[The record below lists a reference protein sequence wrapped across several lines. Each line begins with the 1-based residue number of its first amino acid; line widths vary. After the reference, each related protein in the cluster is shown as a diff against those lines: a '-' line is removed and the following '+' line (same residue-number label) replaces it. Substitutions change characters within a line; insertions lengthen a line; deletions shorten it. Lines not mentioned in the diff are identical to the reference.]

1 MVRSIFSFNKSYL
14 LLSLLFTAT
23 MCFFQVFLI
32 CHKMEQVAELRP
44 QPPAADIRSARFASP
59 RSRSFVSFNLAATP
73 ASVTSVRVRSIKGKE
88 SVPFAGKT
96 LHLSGRYF
104 STDNYHHSKTHLFI
118 QTKQR
123 SNQCIPRNL
132 VTSPIQSYTHFI
144 WSMILERNSFE
155 NRKWL
160 FL

>member
-44 QPPAADIRSARFASP
+44 QPPVAEIRSARFASL
-59 RSRSFVSFNLAATP
+59 RSRSFVSFNLADMP
-73 ASVTSVRVRSIKGKE
+73 ASVTSARVRSIEGTE

-96 LHLSGRYF
+96 LHPSRRYF
-104 STDNYHHSKTHLFI
+104 STDSNHHSKTRMHI
-118 QTKQR
+118 H
-123 SNQCIPRNL
+123 SNQAKQVTNVCHGISLFNHYKVSRDYAIVRLNL
-132 VTSPIQSYTHFI
+132 
-144 WSMILERNSFE
+144 
-155 NRKWL
+155 
-160 FL
+160 